1 MRALDH
7 EAVVALAIQAD
18 ETHEP
23 FPRLAGELRNRRFV
37 IHHRNLEYRKQQ
49 LQHWKIPDS
58 TKRELLEFL
67 RQLELGK
74 VNRGRK
80 TSASR
85 QLKYLDLLKVPL
97 EFLNKATARLT
108 VADLERFAQVLSTGR
123 IISRLYGR
131 PYRHSTQVDLR
142 KLLRIFLRWRLGEA
156 KALPL
161 TGWFDTHDQARTP
174 EFLTEAEV
182 EWLYRA
188 CSKPEQ
194 CFLIAGLFD
203 SGARAEECHNLC
215 IEDVLLPE
223 DRDNFVQLAL
233 KKEYS
238 KTLGR
243 TITLYWE
250 YSLEAVQEDPRER
263 RQQGAPPGEPV
274 FVTHYPAA
282 KKFLRRLGQR
292 VLQRNL
298 HHHLFRH
305 SSATYYATRLNR
317 QELCYRYGWK
327 FSSNMPDIYISRAGM
342 ETKPLDEKFTPTE
355 LGEVK
360 ADLTQLEQAAKIK
373 DERMR
378 QLEQAMQTMREN
390 LDAVTKVLSLNPK
403 FQDVEAV
410 LRKKQA

>member
-1 MRALDH
+1 MR
-7 EAVVALAIQAD
+7 E
-18 ETHEP
+18 
-23 FPRLAGELRNRRFV
+23 RLV
-37 IHHRNLEYRKQQ
+37 IHYRNLEYRKQQ

-80 TSASR
+80 ISASR

-108 VADLERFAQVLSTGR
+108 AADLERFEQALSTGQ

-142 KLLRIFLRWRLGEA
+142 KLLRIFLRWRLGEV

-161 TGWFDTHDQARTP
+161 TGWFDTHDQTRTP
-174 EFLTEAEV
+174 EFLTEAEI
-182 EWLYRA
+182 ERLYRG

-194 CFLIAGLFD
+194 RFLIAALFD
-203 SGARAEECHNLC
+203 SGARAEEFHNLRM
-215 IEDVLLPE
+215 EDVFLPE
-223 DRDNFVQLAL
+223 GRDNFVRLAL
-233 KKEYS
+233 KEEYS

-243 TITLYWE
+243 TIALYWK
-250 YSLEAVQEDPRER
+250 YSLEAVQEYLRER
-263 RQQGAPPGEPV
+263 RQQGAQPGDPV
-274 FVTHYPAA
+274 FVTKYPAA

-305 SSATYYATRLNR
+305 SSATYYATKLNR

-342 ETKPLDEKFTPTE
+342 ETKQLDEKFTQTE
-355 LGEVK
+355 LSEVK

-373 DERMR
+373 DDRIR
-378 QLEQAMQTMREN
+378 QLEQAMKTMREN
-390 LDAVTKVLSLNPK
+390 
-403 FQDVEAV
+403 QDVGGHEGAQSESEI
-410 LRKKQA
+410 RGC